1 MRILKKIGIIL
12 GILALI
18 IGAVFI
24 IFHDD
29 TDMAEVE
36 KKQIE
41 SSSEV
46 TPVMIDNLESSFDEN
61 DTLQN
66 DSL

>member
-12 GILALI
+12 GILAVI

-29 TDMAEVE
+29 TDMEQKAKE
-36 KKQIE
+36 QIE
-41 SSSEV
+41 SINES
-46 TPVMIDNLESSFDEN
+46 TPKHFEALN
-61 DTLQN
+61 DKEFEDTT
-66 DSL
+66 SLSN

>member
-29 TDMAEVE
+29 TDLAEVE

-41 SSSEV
+41 SIEESKPKQFDALNSE
-46 TPVMIDNLESSFDEN
+46 DFD
-61 DTLQN
+61 DTT
-66 DSL
+66 SLTN

>member
-1 MRILKKIGIIL
+1 MRIIKKIGIIL

-46 TPVMIDNLESSFDEN
+46 TPIMIDNLDSSFDDI
-61 DTLQN
+61 DTVQN

>member
-18 IGAVFI
+18 IGVVFI

-41 SSSEV
+41 SSSEA
-46 TPVMIDNLESSFDEN
+46 TPIMMDNLESSFEEN
-61 DTLQN
+61 DSTTTIK
-66 DSL
+66 

>member
-1 MRILKKIGIIL
+1 MKILKKIGIIL

-29 TDMAEVE
+29 TDLAEVE

-41 SSSEV
+41 S
-46 TPVMIDNLESSFDEN
+46 IKESTTESFDALNEEAFE
-61 DTLQN
+61 DTT
-66 DSL
+66 SLSN